1 MTKRAIR
8 RPKAI
13 DLSRALAFAAAA
25 ARGDDTLELMWDE
38 AVAEHRALMLALA
51 LSALLRQPDLMAQI
65 GDLAS
70 PSAMAR
76 VNAVIEA
83 LTALEADGP
92 DEDDDRDD
100 DGEDDYPR

>member
-1 MTKRAIR
+1 MEPTFR
-8 RPKAI
+8 RPRAI
-13 DLSRALAFAAAA
+13 DLSRALAFAVAM
-25 ARGDDTLELMWDE
+25 ARGDETVKLMWDE
-38 AVAEHRALMLALA
+38 AVAERRAFMLAAA

-76 VNAVIEA
+76 VNGVIEA

-92 DEDDDRDD
+92 DEDDDWDD